1 MQASNGQLTVLG
13 ESICPSTLLEG
24 VTMNRRVLRLLAT
37 ASLVVII
44 GWLMAAEGANVTED
58 SSMSDKNRE
67 EFVALERES
76 AQAFVRNDAD
86 AIGRQMA
93 EDWTIV
99 TPEGNVLD
107 RSTFL
112 GLIKS
117 GDLSHEA
124 MEFADTSVRV
134 YGDTAVVTARATSKG
149 SFKGHR
155 FTESERS
162 TDVFV
167 KQAGQWK
174 CVLTHLT
181 RIAKK

>member
-1 MQASNGQLTVLG
+1 AHLQVLG
-13 ESICPSTLLEG
+13 GG
-24 VTMNRRVLRLLAT
+24 VACRNTQ
-37 ASLVVII
+37 
-44 GWLMAAEGANVTED
+44 MADGSRTCKPERG
-58 SSMSDKNRE
+58 SSMSDKSRE
-67 EFVALERES
+67 ELLTLERES

-86 AIGRQMA
+86 AIDRQMA
-93 EDWTIV
+93 EDWTII
-99 TPEGNVLD
+99 TPEGNQLD

-112 GLIKS
+112 GLIQS

-149 SFKGHR
+149 RFKGHP
-155 FTESERS
+155 FSELERS

-167 KQAGQWK
+167 KQSGQWK

>member
-1 MQASNGQLTVLG
+1 
-13 ESICPSTLLEG
+13 
-24 VTMNRRVLRLLAT
+24 MND
-37 ASLVVII
+37 I
-44 GWLMAAEGANVTED
+44 GREELMA
-58 SSMSDKNRE
+58 
-67 EFVALERES
+67 LEKES

-86 AIGRQMA
+86 AIDRQMA

-124 MEFADTSVRV
+124 LEFADTNVRV

-149 SFKGHR
+149 RFKGQA
-155 FTESERS
+155 FSESERL
-162 TDVFV
+162 TDIFV
-167 KQAGQWK
+167 KQGGQWK
-174 CVLTHLT
+174 CVLTQLT